1 MTTSSADSQRAELVQ
16 LLQQEVECT
25 RNLMQSLEIENEAL
39 SEHRT
44 SALEEIIQDK
54 QESIQQLEIIGNKR
68 MKLIESFSDQTAAND
83 PLFNSSTAP
92 INNDDSQL
100 VGLWK
105 ELMLLAE
112 RCQKQNRINGS
123 IVELGYK
130 QSTYALDI
138 LRGTPSKSDLYDNT
152 GQTTKSS
159 PSKPITRA

>member
-1 MTTSSADSQRAELVQ
+1 MATSSNDRQRTELVQ

-39 SEHRT
+39 SEHQT
-44 SALEEIIQDK
+44 SALEEIIRDK
-54 QESIQQLEIIGNKR
+54 QESIRQLEIIGHKR
-68 MKLIESFSDQTAAND
+68 MTLIKSFSAQRAAND
-83 PLFNSSTAP
+83 PLFDRSTAP
-92 INNDDSQL
+92 IDNDDSQL

-112 RCQKQNRINGS
+112 QCQKQNRINGS

-138 LRGTPSKSDLYDNT
+138 LRGTQSKSDLYDNT